1 VAAERFEV
9 RRLVDVA
16 EYRQLERVQQAVW
29 GFVDADTVPLH
40 TLVAVGTHGGL
51 VLGAFDAERPDD
63 RRLVGMAFGFDGRD
77 DRGVKH
83 HSHQLGVEP
92 DVAGVGLGRR
102 LKWAQRG
109 EVLRGGVERITWTF
123 DPLMAMNAWF
133 NVRVLGA
140 VCERYRVDVYGQ
152 IRDVLNAGLA
162 TDRLVVDWW
171 LSSPRVVRRGRGEVP
186 PPRFDG
192 AGAQELVDVEV
203 DPASGLRVPRGW
215 RAPTAARARLEIP
228 ADLQTLKARHP
239 ELADAWRQVTRE
251 AFLAAFDAGLVVTD
265 VERRDGRVAYL
276 LEARPP
282 SEGTVEGLAS

>member
-1 VAAERFEV
+1 MAAERFEV

-51 VLGAFDAERPDD
+51 VLGAFDHERPSE

-77 DRGVKH
+77 ERGVKH

-92 DVAGVGLGRR
+92 DVAGAGLGRR
-102 LKWAQRG
+102 LKWLQRD
-109 EVLRGGVERITWTF
+109 EVLRGGVPRITWTF

-140 VCERYRVDVYGQ
+140 VCDRYRVDVYGQ

-162 TDRLVVDWW
+162 TDRMVVDWW
-171 LSSPRVVRRGRGEVP
+171 LASPRVVGRSRGEVP

-192 AGAQELVDVEV
+192 AGAQDLVDVEA
-203 DPASGLRVPRGW
+203 DPGSGLRVPRAW
-215 RAPTAARARLEIP
+215 HAPTAERARLEIP
-228 ADLQTLKARHP
+228 ADLQTLKADHP
-239 ELADAWRQVTRE
+239 EAADTWRHVTRE
-251 AFLAAFDAGLVVTD
+251 AFLAAFAAGFVVTD
-265 VERRDGRVAYL
+265 VDRRDGRVFYL

-282 SEGTVEGLAS
+282 SEGPLEGPAS

>member
-1 VAAERFEV
+1 MTAERFEV

-40 TLVAVGTHGGL
+40 TLVAVGTHGGR
-51 VLGAFDAERPDD
+51 VLGAFDRERPSE

-92 DVAGVGLGRR
+92 DVAGAGLGRR
-102 LKWAQRG
+102 LKWAQRD
-109 EVLRGGVERITWTF
+109 EVLGNGVPRITWTF

-140 VCERYRVDVYGQ
+140 VCDRYRVDVYGQ

-171 LSSPRVVRRGRGEVP
+171 LSSPRVVARSRGETP

-192 AGAQELVDVEV
+192 AAAPDLVDVEEE
-203 DPASGLRVPRGW
+203 PASGLRVPRGW
-215 RAPTAARARLEIP
+215 RAPTAQRARLEIP
-228 ADLQTLKARHP
+228 TDLQTLKARHP

-251 AFLAAFDAGLVVTD
+251 AFLAAFAAGLVVTD
-265 VERRDGRVAYL
+265 VERCDGRVFYL
-276 LEARPP
+276 LEALP
-282 SEGTVEGLAS
+282 STPEPVGGLAS

>member
-1 VAAERFEV
+1 VTAERFEV

-29 GFVDADTVPLH
+29 GFIDADTVPLH

-51 VLGAFDAERPDD
+51 VLGAFDADRPDD
-63 RRLVGMAFGFDGRD
+63 RRVVGMAFGFDGRD
-77 DRGVKH
+77 ERGVKH

-92 DVAGVGLGRR
+92 DVAGAGLGRR
-102 LKWAQRG
+102 LKWAQRD
-109 EVLRGGVERITWTF
+109 EVLRAGVARITWTF

-140 VCERYRVDVYGQ
+140 VCDRYRVDVYGQ

-192 AGAQELVDVEV
+192 AGVQDLIDVEP
-203 DPASGLRVPRGW
+203 DPTAGPPVPHGW
-215 RAPTAARARLEIP
+215 RAPTAERARLEIP

-239 ELADAWRQVTRE
+239 EAADAWRRATRE
-251 AFLAAFDAGLVVTD
+251 AFLAAFAAGLVVTD
-265 VERRDGRVAYL
+265 VERRDGRAFYL
-276 LEARPP
+276 LEALP
-282 SEGTVEGLAS
+282 SSAGPVEGLAS